1 MINMSNNLENKNSK
15 VEKVYYDQNNIE
27 GEMLRYRA
35 NSSSYKYGMLAIV
48 FSILA
53 AFISLNS
60 IKWNVDVIFKILL
73 NIILLLFGFLSI
85 EKAKA
90 YSKKYSYVLIAF
102 GAVCI
107 GRIFWYPLILINDYR
122 FYLANNKADGFEG
135 RLGPTITSKNPHSN
149 AYLPASGYTRATIA
163 IVLLSLAAVCFL
175 VSGIIGYVKAKK
187 YEKYMQGKDVS
198 KGV

>member
-15 VEKVYYDQNNIE
+15 VEKVYYDQNNLE

-48 FSILA
+48 FNILA

-60 IKWNVDVIFKILL
+60 VKWGVDVIIKILM
-73 NIILLLFGFLSI
+73 NIVILLFGFLSI

-90 YSKKYSYVLIAF
+90 YSKKYSYVLIGF
-102 GAVCI
+102 GIVSIA
-107 GRIFWYPLILINDYR
+107 RIFWYPLILIRDYSA
-122 FYLANNKADGFEG
+122 YLLDETQLGK
-135 RLGPTITSKNPHSN
+135 LGPTITSKNEYSN

-187 YEKYMQGKDVS
+187 YEQYMQGKDVS